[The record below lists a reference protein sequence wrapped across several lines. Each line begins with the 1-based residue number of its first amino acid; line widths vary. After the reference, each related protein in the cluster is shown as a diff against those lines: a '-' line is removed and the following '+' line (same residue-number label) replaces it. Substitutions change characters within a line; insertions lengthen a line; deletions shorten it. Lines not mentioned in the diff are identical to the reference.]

1 MRALF
6 GLVLVVGMGLAGFAV
21 YMVQGFLSEQE
32 TALAQERAK
41 AADVVPTVK
50 IYAPTRTITY
60 GESVNEEDVALIDYA
75 VNYVPEGAFSTIE
88 ELFPKGVE
96 TPRFVLRQMEK
107 NEPIMMAKVTEP
119 GQNAS
124 ITSRLTRGMRAFTI
138 KVDVA
143 SGVSGFLRPQDR
155 VDVYWSGSVRSE
167 NGMSGENNQTF
178 TQLIK
183 SGVEII
189 AIDQSANGEIDNSS
203 IARTVTVQVSPQ
215 DVAILAQ
222 AQSTGA
228 LSLSLVGSGDETV
241 NSEILVD
248 QRALLGIAEA
258 PVLAQIEE
266 APQQQACFITTNK
279 GGERLQVQI
288 PCTN

>member
-6 GLVLVVGMGLAGFAV
+6 GLVLVVGMGLAGFAL

-50 IYAPTRTITY
+50 IYAPTRTIAY
-60 GESVNEEDVALIDYA
+60 GESIKEEDVALIDYA

-107 NEPIMMAKVTEP
+107 NEPILMAKVTEP

-155 VDVYWSGSVRSE
+155 VDVYWSGSVR
-167 NGMSGENNQTF
+167 GENSQTF

-189 AIDQSANGEIDNSS
+189 AIDQSANGEVDNAS
-203 IARTVTVQVSPQ
+203 IARTFTVQVSPQ

>member
-6 GLVLVVGMGLAGFAV
+6 GLVLLVGMGLAGFAV
-21 YMVQGFLSEQE
+21 YMVQGFVSAQE
-32 TALAQERAK
+32 VALAQERAK
-41 AADVVPTVK
+41 AAENVPTIKV
-50 IYAPTRTITY
+50 YAPTRTISY
-60 GESVNEEDVALIDYA
+60 GESITEDDVALIDYA
-75 VNYVPEGAFSTIE
+75 VEFVPEGAFSVKE
-88 ELFPKGVE
+88 DLFPEGTDK
-96 TPRFVLRQMEK
+96 PRFVLRQMEK
-107 NEPIMMAKVTEP
+107 NEPILAVKVTEP

-124 ITSRLTRGMRAFTI
+124 ITSRLATGMRAFTI

-155 VDVYWSGSVRSE
+155 VDVYWSGTVRGE
-167 NGMSGENNQTF
+167 NGQSF

-183 SGVEII
+183 SGIEII
-189 AIDQSANGEIDNSS
+189 AIDQSANGEVNGAS

-215 DVAILAQ
+215 DVAVLAQ

-228 LSLSLVGSGDETV
+228 LSLSLVGNGDETV
-241 NSEILVD
+241 NTEILVD
-248 QRALLGIAEA
+248 QRSLLGIEEA
-258 PVLAQIEE
+258 PVVAAIEE
-266 APQQQACFITTNK
+266 VPQQQACFITTNK

>member
-50 IYAPTRTITY
+50 IYAPTRTIAY
-60 GESVNEEDVALIDYA
+60 GESIKEEDVALIDYA

-107 NEPIMMAKVTEP
+107 NEPILMAKVTEP

-155 VDVYWSGSVRSE
+155 VDVYWSGSVR
-167 NGMSGENNQTF
+167 GENSQTF

-189 AIDQSANGEIDNSS
+189 AIDQSANGEVDNAS